1 MTKKDGTR
9 VKGKVYEIIASRAA
23 MYILETV
30 AIIKKQVVAE
40 LNILRFPSGV
50 TRIDTIRN

>member
-9 VKGKVYEIIASRAA
+9 VKGKVYEIIASHAA
-23 MYILETV
+23 MHILETV
-30 AIIKKQVVAE
+30 AIIKKKQVVAE

-50 TRIDTIRN
+50 TRIDTI